1 MTIFTFSNILWW
13 VLLSHRY
20 IFIHLI
26 SRKKVFKINK
36 FGLWTTLFWVQFL
49 KTFFNI
55 DLVQLQTYTTLKCNI
70 CENIFYS
77 LNCDFTRYHLAS
89 LWDFFEHNCFLLH
102 ILIILI
108 FHTFKWEHC
117 HIIIQL
123 LFATLVY
130 MKVTILYNMSI
141 IHKIRMCF
149 LPH

>member
-1 MTIFTFSNILWW
+1 
-13 VLLSHRY
+13 
-20 IFIHLI
+20 
-26 SRKKVFKINK
+26 
-36 FGLWTTLFWVQFL
+36 
-49 KTFFNI
+49 
-55 DLVQLQTYTTLKCNI
+55 
-70 CENIFYS
+70 
-77 LNCDFTRYHLAS
+77 LAS

-102 ILIILI
+102 ILIIFI
-108 FHTFKWEHC
+108 FHIFKWEHC